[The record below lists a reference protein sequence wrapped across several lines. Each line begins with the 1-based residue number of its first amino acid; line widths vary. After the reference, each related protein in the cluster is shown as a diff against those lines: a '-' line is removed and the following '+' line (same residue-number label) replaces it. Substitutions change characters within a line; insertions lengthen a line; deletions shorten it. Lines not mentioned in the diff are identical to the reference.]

1 MRTDYYLEKSK
12 GHWRGV
18 RGRACGKRMGEE
30 LVMGL
35 LRPSWNIREGSFK
48 LKIFNRFWFARFP
61 LAEIFTNYH
70 NNNCFASLAICL
82 WFAITAKIL
91 AAILPILSSLSF
103 FRNVKFLSLFFWQDH
118 LAGRWRKQANIN
130 NKEEPV
136 PNNRKTMYWV
146 YTCIM
151 LGEYEMSGEEHKRR
165 ETHAERK
172 RRLQ

>member
-1 MRTDYYLEKSK
+1 M
-12 GHWRGV
+12 G
-18 RGRACGKRMGEE
+18 GRACGKRMAEE

-35 LRPSWNIREGSFK
+35 LIRSWNIREGSVK

-70 NNNCFASLAICL
+70 NNNCFASPATCL
-82 WFAITAKIL
+82 CFVITAKIL
-91 AAILPILSSLSF
+91 AAILSILSSLSF

-118 LAGRWRKQANIN
+118 LAGRRRKQANIN

-136 PNNRKTMYWV
+136 LNNRRTMYWV
-146 YTCIM
+146 YTYIM
-151 LGEYEMSGEEHKRR
+151 LGEYEMSGEEHKGR

-172 RRLQ
+172 RRHQ